1 MRGTKTVL
9 KKHISKC
16 LILIIALSFSSFY
29 LLKSE
34 QSNSYITYVY
44 VSPKEQVIDSLNET
58 FIVNV
63 SICNV
68 LDLYGYEFKLFYNS
82 SVINGSRVVEGPF
95 LKTTGYDTFFY
106 TVTFTDHY
114 NSTHGV
120 VWIDSC
126 LIGDVLGANGNG
138 TLVTI
143 EFKSLTTGVSELCL
157 TDVKLVDSKNEPIP
171 YQDVDGSVTVVPELS
186 FLLMVLALA
195 FHSSIVLFNSHLRSK
210 SERTRRNKVD

>member
-1 MRGTKTVL
+1 L

-16 LILIIALSFSSFY
+16 LIVIITLSFPLFY
-29 LLKSE
+29 PLKGE
-34 QSNSYITYVY
+34 QTDSYITYVY
-44 VSPKEQVIDSLNET
+44 VSPKEQVIDSLNKS
-58 FIVNV
+58 FIINV

-120 VWIDSC
+120 LWIDSC

-143 EFKSLTTGVSELCL
+143 EFRSLTTGVSELCL

-195 FHSSIVLFNSHLRSK
+195 FYSSIILFNSRLKSE
-210 SERTRRNKVD
+210 SERTHRNKVD